1 MKNIILGPFETTFG
15 PRTSKQDFFPKK
27 SLRSIISWYA
37 TVTLYKKS
45 EGQFF
50 LELTKP
56 HLAHKTRFPPPP
68 KKTSRSISRLYFRAT
83 SRKKSAK
90 FQPFWPKNPRP
101 TSFYSKDWAPSFLK
115 SDDTLISHEKWK
127 NS

>member
-56 HLAHKTRFPPPP
+56 HLAHKTRFPPPQ
-68 KKTSRSISRLYFRAT
+68 KKHPGQ
-83 SRKKSAK
+83 
-90 FQPFWPKNPRP
+90 FQDFI
-101 TSFYSKDWAPSFLK
+101 LEQ
-115 SDDTLISHEKWK
+115 LHEKNQQ
-127 NS
+127 NSSPFGPKTPDPHLFIQKIGLHLF